1 MIERILDWLTH
12 PMYRVLGPL
21 IVLSNRALDRLPRP
35 LDPFRS
41 IKLKLAILLGIS
53 GATGL
58 LVFWGRL
65 GFVNWPVAISA
76 ALVGLI
82 TLQVLAHGM
91 TKPLREMT
99 AAARAM
105 ARGDYSRRVRAT
117 SRDEV
122 GELARAFNLM
132 AADLAASD
140 QQRRELIANVSHELR
155 TPITALHGVLENIV
169 DGVSSADPATLRT
182 ALAQTER
189 LSRLVTE
196 LLDLSKVDAGAAALR
211 RVPMPVAEFLAR
223 VVEEASLNA
232 PATRFRLHDVVPH
245 TINADPARLHQ
256 VFANLLENAARH
268 SPAGGT
274 VTVSARPTGTQTVFE
289 VLDQGVGVAPALRER
304 VFERFT
310 RAKSAES
317 SDGGTGLGLAIAR
330 WAVELHHGTIAIV
343 DPPGGI
349 GCRVRI
355 TLPQKPVPHQSPA
368 EVGANDVRHL
378 SGQPTAA

>member
-1 MIERILDWLTH
+1 MIERVLDWLTH

-21 IVLSNRALDRLPRP
+21 IVLSNRALDRVPRP

-41 IKLKLAILLGIS
+41 IKLKLAILLAIS

-58 LVFWGRL
+58 VVFWGRL
-65 GFVNWPVAISA
+65 GFVNWPVAFSA

-196 LLDLSKVDAGAAALR
+196 LLDLSKVDAGASALR

-245 TINADPARLHQ
+245 TVNADPARLHQ

-268 SPAGGT
+268 SPAGGL
-274 VTVSARPTGTQTVFE
+274 VTVSAHPTGAHTVFE
-289 VLDQGVGVAPALRER
+289 VLDQGMGIAPALRER

-310 RAKSAES
+310 RGKSAES